1 MKIKKGTALILGL
14 CILALLSA
22 GCAPE
27 AKAAAMKE
35 KSEFIFGTLVS
46 LKLYEPVDDA
56 VFQAV
61 FDDLRDVDNRMTV
74 KGIASELI
82 AVNQAAGKAPVTV
95 SEDTYHVIDVAKQ
108 YAEASQGAFDITV
121 YPIVSLWNIG
131 TDQARVPSPAE
142 IEAGLKNIGY
152 EDLVLDPAA
161 RSVFLK
167 RPGMGLDLGG
177 IAKGYAADRT
187 AQKLKSMGIERGIIN
202 LGGNIIALGSKADG
216 SPWKIGIQNPMS
228 DRGEYIGIVEAVD
241 QTVVTSG
248 VYERYFEK
256 DGKRYH
262 HIIDTAT
269 GYPAENELAGVSILT
284 SSSIDADALSTTC
297 FVLGTEKALAF
308 VKDRPGIDV
317 LFITKDKRVI
327 MTPGFKKLFKLS
339 DESFKLV
346 DQL

>member
-1 MKIKKGTALILGL
+1 VKINRLQGL
-14 CILALLSA
+14 MLCLLATVLLSA
-22 GCAPE
+22 CSPE

-35 KSEFIFGTLVS
+35 KSEYIFGTLVS

-56 VFQAV
+56 VFQTV

-82 AVNQAAGKAPVTV
+82 AVNKAAGTAPVVV
-95 SEDTYHVIDVAKQ
+95 SEDTYHVIDVAKR
-108 YAEASQGAFDITV
+108 YAEESKGAFDITV
-121 YPIVSLWNIG
+121 YPVVALWNIG

-152 EDLVLDPAA
+152 QDLILEPGT

-187 AQKLKSMGIERGIIN
+187 AQKLKSLGVERGIIN
-202 LGGNIIALGSKADG
+202 LGGNIIALGAKADG

-228 DRGEYIGIVEAVD
+228 ERGEYIGIVEAAN

-248 VYERYFEK
+248 IYERYFEK

-269 GYPAENELAGVSILT
+269 GYPADNELAGVSILT
-284 SSSIDADALSTTC
+284 TSSIDADALSTTC

-308 VKDRPGIDV
+308 VKNKPGVDV

-327 MTPGFKKLFKLS
+327 MTAGFKKLFKLT